1 VAIFLHFARN
11 RSRVLDSLS
20 RNAYGMY
27 LIHYVFVVWL
37 QYALLNA
44 PLFAVAKAA
53 IVFGVTLVLS
63 WAASAIWGPPGAL
76 SPRGLPAMSDC
87 QSIDGAA

>member
-1 VAIFLHFARN
+1 VHFASI

-20 RNAYGMY
+20 RNAYGIY

-44 PLFAVAKAA
+44 PLFAFAKAA
-53 IVFGVTLVLS
+53 IVFGGTLVLS
-63 WAASAIWGPPGAL
+63 WATSAALRRLLLHSLQLGAKESL
-76 SPRGLPAMSDC
+76 E
-87 QSIDGAA
+87 QSKSHVVEF